1 LILTFVSLK
10 EHLLS
15 RCPGADYGIDC
26 WSVSVSV
33 LRTNLRPLQVYI
45 SRLEFL
51 SDYVKPD
58 ALELPEFVLEH
69 DRELEGRPLMDY
81 GVEADSDQAA
91 MLRSAT
97 ETVPELREPLGVN
110 HGAG

>member
-1 LILTFVSLK
+1 
-10 EHLLS
+10 
-15 RCPGADYGIDC
+15 
-26 WSVSVSV
+26 
-33 LRTNLRPLQVYI
+33 VYI

-69 DRELEGRPLMDY
+69 DSELEGRPLMDY

-91 MLRSAT
+91 MLKSAT
-97 ETVPELREPLGVN
+97 ETVPELQEPLGVY